1 MYSSAAPSKLS
12 SRQLRDVADVDVT
25 VEIRF
30 RFCGDLDCPDWV
42 LAEISILSKLT
53 SVKMKMLCI
62 QVLKSLLGDQI
73 DYDKVYKLTTDAKFE
88 MGDVKA
94 SIAALTFILSS
105 AAKYDCED
113 ETLSS
118 ELQQLGLPKEHAASL
133 CRSYS
138 DAFHKLQAEFRNQSL
153 RVSKLDSVQW
163 RVDYILSS
171 SELKDVREPSVQ
183 QKLQDVREPSVQLK
197 LQVKNPDSKGS
208 APLVFTVSGRKFRT
222 LLNELRQAHSVMEN
236 LTS

>member
-1 MYSSAAPSKLS
+1 M
-12 SRQLRDVADVDVT
+12 
-25 VEIRF
+25 RF

-62 QVLKSLLGDQI
+62 QVLKSMLGDQI
-73 DYDKVYKLTTDAKFE
+73 DYDKVYKLTSDAKFE
-88 MGDVKA
+88 VGDVKA

-118 ELQQLGLPKEHAASL
+118 ELQQLGLPKEHATSL
-133 CRSYS
+133 CKSYS
-138 DAFHKLQAEFRNQSL
+138 DAYHKLQAEFGNQSL

-171 SELKDVREPSVQ
+171 SELKDVSEPSVQ
-183 QKLQDVREPSVQLK
+183 IKLQMR
-197 LQVKNPDSKGS
+197 NPDSKD
-208 APLVFTVSGRKFRT
+208 ATPVVFTVSASKFRI
-222 LLNELRQAHSVMEN
+222 LMNELRQANSMMEN
-236 LTS
+236 LAS